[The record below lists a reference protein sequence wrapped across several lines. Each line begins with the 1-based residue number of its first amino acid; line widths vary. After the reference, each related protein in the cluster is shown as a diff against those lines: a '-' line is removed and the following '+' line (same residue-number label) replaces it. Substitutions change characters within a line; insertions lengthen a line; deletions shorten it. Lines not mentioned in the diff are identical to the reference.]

1 MTVRRRD
8 LLATGLV
15 IALVAVYLGYL
26 ATDGLPLIGDSQAMT
41 SVAMILGGAIMLVLV
56 AADRYDAVGWFT
68 LGLAVVGVTL
78 GGIALVLA
86 GTKASEVLLAA
97 FIGSVLVIWGI
108 ELAENVAVPP
118 PKQ

>member
-1 MTVRRRD
+1 MSVRRRD

-15 IALVAVYLGYL
+15 VTLVAVYLGYL
-26 ATDGLPLIGDSQAMT
+26 ATDGLPFIGDPQAMT

-56 AADRYDAVGWFT
+56 AADRFDAVSWFT
-68 LGLAVVGVTL
+68 LGLAVAGVTL
-78 GGIALVLA
+78 GGVALVLA
-86 GTKASEVLLAA
+86 GTTAADVLLAA

-108 ELAENVAVPP
+108 ELAENVTAPP

>member
-1 MTVRRRD
+1 MIVRRRD

-26 ATDGLPLIGDSQAMT
+26 GKDGLPLIEDSQAMT
-41 SVAMILGGAIMLVLV
+41 SVAMILGGAILLVLV

-86 GTKASEVLLAA
+86 GSEAAEILLAA

-108 ELAENVAVPP
+108 ELAENVTVPP
-118 PKQ
+118 PKL